1 MYDRGNEKVYS
12 SIPFINK
19 MITFSEANIIRRP
32 AMTIIIKL
40 SIADNSILKSGKTV
54 MLLMNVIYGKA
65 IARISIPL
73 LILEELWTKANL
85 HEEGGKWRKIGFAT
99 EAQNGKFIKVE
110 YLELKNMHKFMK
122 KMLMIIERQRC
133 PFAKT
138 SIEATELL
146 CDYCECKYN
155 NITIISNHL
164 SDYGMKWKR

>member
-1 MYDRGNEKVYS
+1 
-12 SIPFINK
+12 
-19 MITFSEANIIRRP
+19 
-32 AMTIIIKL
+32 
-40 SIADNSILKSGKTV
+40 

-110 YLELKNMHKFMK
+110 YLELENMHKFMK

-146 CDYCECKYN
+146 CDYCEC
-155 NITIISNHL
+155 TTTTSSFQIIFQTL
-164 SDYGMKWKR
+164 E